1 MITKPF
7 ILDETGQKMLD
18 AMTQQNAF
26 LQVIAGEKYTTMVSD
41 IKQVLSIVRAGLAP
55 KVFNIGDQ
63 LIWKWKDVADNNK
76 EYTVP
81 VDIVHFGTSML
92 EDGEELPSMTIQWH
106 YATPFGV
113 QFSNYQAFYYAA
125 EALPAGTYN
134 VEIGTTW
141 GDKGYCVAG
150 KSYQFTLTKPVP
162 AGGQLAGFRG
172 APDNDPST
180 WKVYS
185 YNTKSAVDAIE
196 TVSVT
201 EGSSGTKLG
210 VLKTGGDG
218 KLNCLQR
225 VAYGYNRWSQSAMR
239 QWLNSEKGGG
249 EWWTPQTDVDRCP
262 DQLATK
268 AGFLTGFDADFLEIL
283 RPTKVVTAL
292 NTITDSTSS
301 NSVDPLETTYDKIYL
316 PALEQMSI
324 EPQLAGEGTTWDY
337 WKRASNMTTKMKQYQ
352 TYPQIRTFKIENHT
366 SPQYVR
372 LRSANRGNS
381 YNTWYVKSSGNV
393 NNNNAINANRC
404 APDCVVLRT

>member
-41 IKQVLSIVRAGLAP
+41 IKQVLGIVRAGLAP

-106 YATPFGV
+106 YATPLGV
-113 QFSNYQAFYYAA
+113 QFSNYQAFFYST
-125 EALPAGTYN
+125 EELPAGTYN
-134 VEIGTTW
+134 IEIGTSW
-141 GDKGYCVAG
+141 GTHCVAG

-185 YNTKSAVDAIE
+185 YNAKSAVDAIE

-239 QWLNSEKGGG
+239 QWLNSEKGVG
-249 EWWTPQTDVDRCP
+249 EWWTPQNDFDRCP

-292 NTITDSTSS
+292 NTIADSTSS

-337 WKRASNMTTKMKQYQ
+337 WKRASNMTTKMKQYK
-352 TYPQIRTFKIENHT
+352 TYPQIRTFAIENHT
-366 SPQYVR
+366 SPQLVR
-372 LRSANRGNS
+372 LRSTYRGNS
-381 YNTWYVKSSGNV
+381 HLTWYVNSYGTVSNYEAT
-393 NNNNAINANRC
+393 NAYRC
-404 APDCVVLRT
+404 APACELC

>member
-18 AMTQQNAF
+18 VLVQQNAY
-26 LQVIAGEKYTTMVSD
+26 LGIIAGEKYGTMITD
-41 IKQVLSIVRAGLAP
+41 LAQVRKIVQAGLAP

-63 LIWKWKDVADNNK
+63 IVVKWRDIADGNK
-76 EYTVP
+76 EYDVP
-81 VDIVHFGTSML
+81 LDIVSFGTSAL
-92 EDGEELPSMTIQWH
+92 QDGEELPSMTVQWH

-113 QFSNYQAFYYAA
+113 QFNQYQAFFYATEGLA
-125 EALPAGTYN
+125 AGTYYI
-134 VEIGTTW
+134 EIGTTW

-150 KSYQFTLTKPVP
+150 KKYQFTLTKPVP
-162 AGGQLAGFRG
+162 AGGQLAGFRD
-172 APDNDPST
+172 ALDQAPST

-185 YNTKSAVDAIE
+185 YNSKTAVDAIE

-201 EGSSGTKLG
+201 EGSSGTSLG
-210 VLKTGGDG
+210 VLKFGGDG

-225 VAYGYNRWSQSAMR
+225 TAYGYNRWSQSAMR
-239 QWLNSEKGGG
+239 QWLNSDKGVG
-249 EWWTPQTDVDRCP
+249 EWWTPQNDYDRCP
-262 DQLATK
+262 DQLTAK
-268 AGFLTGFDADFLEIL
+268 AGFLTGFDADFLEVL

-292 NTITDSTSS
+292 NIITDATSS

-337 WKRASNMTTKMKQYQ
+337 WKRASSMTTKMKRYQ
-352 TYPQIRTFKIENHT
+352 TYPQIRTFAIENHT

-372 LRSANRGNS
+372 LRSAIRGGSCNAWCV
-381 YNTWYVKSSGNV
+381 NSSGNV
-393 NNNNAINANRC
+393 TTYYAIGDTRC
-404 APDCVVLRT
+404 APACDFC

>member
-18 AMTQQNAF
+18 VLVQQNAY
-26 LQVIAGEKYTTMVSD
+26 LGIIAGEKYGTMITD
-41 IKQVLSIVRAGLAP
+41 LAQVRKIVQAGLAP

-63 LIWKWKDVADNNK
+63 IVVKWRDIADGNK
-76 EYTVP
+76 EYDVP
-81 VDIVHFGTSML
+81 LDIVSFGTSAL
-92 EDGEELPSMTIQWH
+92 QDGEELPSMTVQWH

-113 QFSNYQAFYYAA
+113 QFNQYQAFFYATEGLA
-125 EALPAGTYN
+125 AGTYYI
-134 VEIGTTW
+134 EIGTTW

-150 KSYQFTLTKPVP
+150 KKYQFTLTKPVP
-162 AGGQLAGFRG
+162 AGGQLAGFRD
-172 APDNDPST
+172 APDQAPST

-185 YNTKSAVDAIE
+185 YNSKTAVDAIE

-201 EGSSGTKLG
+201 EGSSGTSLG
-210 VLKTGGDG
+210 VLKFGGDG

-225 VAYGYNRWSQSAMR
+225 TAYGYNRWSQSAMR
-239 QWLNSEKGGG
+239 QWLNSDKGVG
-249 EWWTPQTDVDRCP
+249 EWWTPQNDYDRCP
-262 DQLATK
+262 DQLTAK
-268 AGFLTGFDADFLEIL
+268 AGFLTGFDADFLEVL

-292 NTITDSTSS
+292 NIITDATSS

-337 WKRASNMTTKMKQYQ
+337 WKRASSMTTKMKRYQ
-352 TYPQIRTFKIENHT
+352 TYPQIRTFAIENHT

-372 LRSANRGNS
+372 LRSAIRGGSCNAWCV
-381 YNTWYVKSSGNV
+381 NSSGNV
-393 NNNNAINANRC
+393 YTYYAIGAIRC
-404 APDCVVLRT
+404 APACDFC

>member
-18 AMTQQNAF
+18 VLVQQNAY
-26 LQVIAGEKYTTMVSD
+26 LGIIAGEKYGTMITD
-41 IKQVLSIVRAGLAP
+41 LAQVRKIVQAGLAP

-63 LIWKWKDVADNNK
+63 IVVKWRDIADGNK
-76 EYTVP
+76 EYDVP
-81 VDIVHFGTSML
+81 LDIVSFGTSAL
-92 EDGEELPSMTIQWH
+92 QDGEELPSMTVQWH

-113 QFSNYQAFYYAA
+113 QFNQYQAFFYATEGLA
-125 EALPAGTYN
+125 AGTYYI
-134 VEIGTTW
+134 EIGTTW

-150 KSYQFTLTKPVP
+150 KKYQFTLTKPVP
-162 AGGQLAGFRG
+162 AGGQLAGFRD
-172 APDNDPST
+172 ALDQAPST

-185 YNTKSAVDAIE
+185 YNSKTAVDAIE

-201 EGSSGTKLG
+201 EGSSGTSLG
-210 VLKTGGDG
+210 VLKFGGDG

-225 VAYGYNRWSQSAMR
+225 TAYGYNRWSQSAMR
-239 QWLNSEKGGG
+239 QWLNSDKGVG
-249 EWWTPQTDVDRCP
+249 EWWTPQNDYDRCP
-262 DQLATK
+262 DQLTAK
-268 AGFLTGFDADFLEIL
+268 AGFLTGFDADFLEVL

-292 NTITDSTSS
+292 NIITDATSS

-337 WKRASNMTTKMKQYQ
+337 WKRASSMTTKMKRYQ
-352 TYPQIRTFKIENHT
+352 TYPQIRTFAIENHT

-372 LRSANRGNS
+372 LRSAIRGGSCNAWCV
-381 YNTWYVKSSGNV
+381 NSSGNV
-393 NNNNAINANRC
+393 YTYYAIGALRC
-404 APDCVVLRT
+404 APACDFC

>member
-1 MITKPF
+1 MSKVTKPVV
-7 ILDETGQKMLD
+7 LDET
-18 AMTQQNAF
+18 A
-26 LQVIAGEKYTTMVSD
+26 
-41 IKQVLSIVRAGLAP
+41 KQVVAQIQLQNEILTSLASGINYKPTSIKDVLNVVRAGQAS
-55 KVFNIGDQ
+55 KVFQVGDQ
-63 LIWKWKDVADNNK
+63 II
-76 EYTVP
+76 VP
-81 VDIVHFGTSML
+81 WTDITNGQKYEVPLDITSFGTSTL
-92 EDGEELPSMTIQWH
+92 QDGEELPSMTVQWH

-113 QFSNYQAFYYAA
+113 QFNQYQAFFYST
-125 EALPAGTYN
+125 EELPAGTYN
-134 VEIGTTW
+134 IEIGTSW
-141 GDKGYCVAG
+141 GTHCVAG

-162 AGGQLAGFRG
+162 VGGQLAGFRG

-239 QWLNSEKGGG
+239 QWLNSEKGVG
-249 EWWTPQTDVDRCP
+249 EWWTPQNDFDRCP

-352 TYPQIRTFKIENHT
+352 TYPQIRTFAIENHT

-372 LRSANRGNS
+372 LRSAIRGS
-381 YNTWYVKSSGNV
+381 SCDTWRVNSSGYVGYNY
-393 NNNNAINANRC
+393 AISAGRC
-404 APDCVVLRT
+404 APACDFC

>member
-18 AMTQQNAF
+18 VLVQQNAY
-26 LQVIAGEKYTTMVSD
+26 LGIIAGEKYGTMITD
-41 IKQVLSIVRAGLAP
+41 LAQVRKIVQAGLAP

-63 LIWKWKDVADNNK
+63 IVVKWRDIADGNK
-76 EYTVP
+76 EYDVP
-81 VDIVHFGTSML
+81 LDIVSFGTSAL
-92 EDGEELPSMTIQWH
+92 QDGEELPSMTVQWH

-113 QFSNYQAFYYAA
+113 QFNQYQAFFYATEGLA
-125 EALPAGTYN
+125 AGTYYI
-134 VEIGTTW
+134 EIGTTW

-150 KSYQFTLTKPVP
+150 KKYQFTLTKPVP
-162 AGGQLAGFRG
+162 AGGQLAGFRD
-172 APDNDPST
+172 APDQAPST

-185 YNTKSAVDAIE
+185 YNSKTAVDAIE

-201 EGSSGTKLG
+201 EGSSGTSLG
-210 VLKTGGDG
+210 VLKFGGDG

-225 VAYGYNRWSQSAMR
+225 TAYGYNRWSQSAMR
-239 QWLNSEKGGG
+239 QWLNSDKGVG
-249 EWWTPQTDVDRCP
+249 EWWTPQNDYDRCP
-262 DQLATK
+262 DQLTAK
-268 AGFLTGFDADFLEIL
+268 AGFLTGFDADFLEVL

-292 NTITDSTSS
+292 NIITDATSS

-337 WKRASNMTTKMKQYQ
+337 WKRASSMTTKMKRYQ
-352 TYPQIRTFKIENHT
+352 TYPQIRTFAIENHT

-372 LRSANRGNS
+372 LRSAIRGGSCNAWCV
-381 YNTWYVKSSGNV
+381 NSSGNV
-393 NNNNAINANRC
+393 YTYYAIGDTRC
-404 APDCVVLRT
+404 APACDFC